1 MASTAVMQIVSIS
14 GQTQTTRNSP
24 LAKMVRL
31 SNLARHIV
39 QVTTPGRI
47 PTMILRQTEVD
58 FVAAERIL
66 DWIDAYDVE
75 APVAEQDLKLV
86 HLGTDDFNELVAM
99 YAACNFFRVPRNL
112 RGDEL
117 RDNIWHYIKRVG
129 RLSANEFIM
138 LYELL
143 PFDFSVQKAIIN
155 DFFWARVRG
164 ATYPK
169 FRSAADQ
176 DAEIEAYLKDVG
188 VWEEVKVIEEE
199 QKVHWAN
206 SLDRQAKQKAWVVAE
221 NKTWAAGRA
230 GVEAQHHTGAE
241 QRNGSGFDLDGS
253 VAGGNRCIGIAGGG
267 RGGGGG
273 DLNGW
278 VDSQLEGA
286 GANVGAGNGGQMKGG
301 QFRGSGGGALSG
313 WVDPQLEGK
322 GG

>member
-1 MASTAVMQIVSIS
+1 MAATPTMQIVSIS
-14 GQTQTTRNSP
+14 GQTQTTRSIP

-58 FVAAERIL
+58 LVAAERIL

-75 APVAEQDLKLV
+75 APVAEQHLELM

-99 YAACNFFRVPRNL
+99 YAACNFFRVPRDL
-112 RGDEL
+112 RGDAL

-143 PFDFSVQKAIIN
+143 PFDFSIQKAIIN

-164 ATYPK
+164 ATYTK
-169 FRSAADQ
+169 YRSPADQ

-206 SLDRQAKQKAWVVAE
+206 SLERQAKQRAWVVAE
-221 NKTWAAGRA
+221 NKAWADDRTE
-230 GVEAQHHTGAE
+230 VNVQHHLSGE
-241 QRNGSGFDLDGS
+241 QRNGTGVDLDRS
-253 VAGGNRCIGIAGGG
+253 VAAGKRGMVIAGGG
-267 RGGGGG
+267 HGGGGG

-286 GANVGAGNGGQMKGG
+286 GGNVGAGNGGQIEGG
-301 QFRGSGGGALSG
+301 EFRGSGGGDLSG
-313 WVDPQLEGK
+313 WVDLQLEGK